1 MDQSVEAVIATMI
14 FLSAL
19 AFSHY
24 IIFGAYSSIL
34 SREAEEVKMNLA
46 SMVSSSIAMENSC
59 SRQRWAGWTPSSNP
73 ELYGVPQK
81 TKIWVNASY
90 LAMNDMGELVLLDMR
105 CSGSSPDGGGTCEY
119 DRLVLLDDG
128 SIVLLRVV
136 VG

>member
-34 SREAEEVKMNLA
+34 SREAEEVKTNLA
-46 SMVSSSIAMENSC
+46 SMVSSSIVMENSC
-59 SRQRWAGWTPSSNP
+59 SYQRWASWTPSSNP

-90 LAMNDMGELVLLDMR
+90 LAMNDMGEWVLLDMR
-105 CSGSSPDGGGTCEY
+105 CSGFSPDGGGTCEY